1 MSECAT
7 PRSTAGSWSRG
18 VAKSVRG
25 GILKFV
31 AIGAAV
37 VALAYLGVC
46 GWFYANQRSLAYF
59 PDRHDVAPAEVG
71 LTDFQKVAIA
81 TPDGET
87 LVGWWKPPAPAKGV
101 VLYLHGNG
109 YNLSTRAERLRD
121 LAEAGF
127 GVLAI
132 DWRGYGGST
141 GAPSETGLLTDAR
154 AAYDWAAG
162 HAQGSKIAL
171 FGESLGTGVAVHL
184 AGERPAAGLVLDSP
198 YASIV
203 GVAETY
209 YPFLPS
215 RWLLKDQYRSEE
227 WIGRV
232 RAPVFIVHCDADQQI
247 PLAQARRLYRAAG
260 EPKEMVVRRG
270 CAHIKTWDG
279 AAKAHML
286 ELFGRWTAQP
296 AG

>member
-1 MSECAT
+1 MK
-7 PRSTAGSWSRG
+7 P
-18 VAKSVRG
+18 VRG
-25 GILKFV
+25 GALKIV
-31 AIGAAV
+31 AALAAV
-37 VALAYLGVC
+37 VVIAYLGVC

-59 PDRHDVAPAEVG
+59 PDRHDVAPVEFG
-71 LTDFQKVAIA
+71 LSDFQTVAIA

-87 LVGWWKPPAPAKGV
+87 LVGWWKPPAAAKGV

-109 YNLSTRAERLRD
+109 YNLGTRAGRLRD
-121 LAEAGF
+121 LADAGF

-141 GAPSETGLLTDAR
+141 GSPSEAGLLTDAR

-162 HAQGSKIAL
+162 HAPGSKIAL

-184 AGERPAAGLVLDSP
+184 AGERPAAGVVLDSP

-203 GVAETY
+203 SVAETY

-215 RWLLKDQYRSEE
+215 RLILKDQYRSEE
-227 WIGRV
+227 WVTRV
-232 RAPVFIVHCDADQQI
+232 KAPVFIVHCDADEQI
-247 PLAQARRLYRAAG
+247 PLAQAQRLYRAAG

-279 AAKAHML
+279 AARARML
-286 ELFGRWTAQP
+286 DLFGRWTAQP
-296 AG
+296 TG